1 MQHSKAERTVVL
13 IKPDALQRA
22 LVGEIIKRFEQ
33 KGLKIVAL
41 KLMTLGDAVLDE
53 HYSHHKEK
61 PFFPKLK
68 SFMMQAPIVAMV
80 LEGIEAVSV
89 VRMISGKTQGRE
101 ADMGTIRG
109 DLSMSTQANI
119 VHSSDSKET
128 AEAEIKRFFDE
139 KEIIDYVH
147 GNFNFVYAEEE
158 RE

>member
-1 MQHSKAERTVVL
+1 MNNHERTVVL

-41 KLMTLGDAVLDE
+41 KLMRLGDAVLDE
-53 HYSHHKEK
+53 HYGHHKEK

-68 SFMMQAPIVAMV
+68 AFMMQAPIVAMI
-80 LEGIEAVSV
+80 LEGIDAIPV
-89 VRMISGKTQGRE
+89 VRMVAGKTSGRE

-109 DLSMSTQANI
+109 DFSMSTQANI

-128 AEAEIKRFFDE
+128 AEAEIKRFF
-139 KEIIDYVH
+139 KEEDILDYTH
-147 GNFNFVYAEEE
+147 GNFNFVYGEEE
-158 RE
+158 RG

>member
-1 MQHSKAERTVVL
+1 MIKHERTVVL

-41 KLMTLGDAVLDE
+41 KLMTLGDSILDE

-68 SFMMQAPIVAMV
+68 SFMMQAPIVAMI
-80 LEGIEAVSV
+80 LEGIEAISV
-89 VRMISGKTQGRE
+89 VRMVAGKTQGRE

-128 AEAEIKRFFDE
+128 AEAEI
-139 KEIIDYVH
+139 
-147 GNFNFVYAEEE
+147 
-158 RE
+158 